1 MILITYTFINLFLN
15 SFIMI
20 IIHEIF
26 KIDNVIENVLKL
38 ESSFNQLFEKQKKK
52 VLITFSKSVSFLML
66 LVIPVFQILITLF
79 AYGIIVE
86 NRIYWLFSFFLSYD
100 LIEIYIRNKSL
111 ELKSIFYSSNCF
123 VILSLKGV
131 IFENVKQ
138 FIFYNKQNIKTKE
151 FIVTIFII
159 VILSNLDISTL
170 NVTHCLTI
178 FYITEILVFYEKFL
192 IAFELTFKTR
202 YRLNNNRIS
211 ILKKFNHMVWIVNYI
226 LQFLLIAKIIIRNEA
241 NVITY
246 LYIYTIPILWY
257 NT

>member
-1 MILITYTFINLFLN
+1 MDKRKTW
-15 SFIMI
+15 S
-20 IIHEIF
+20 
-26 KIDNVIENVLKL
+26 
-38 ESSFNQLFEKQKKK
+38 
-52 VLITFSKSVSFLML
+52 
-66 LVIPVFQILITLF
+66 
-79 AYGIIVE
+79 
-86 NRIYWLFSFFLSYD
+86 
-100 LIEIYIRNKSL
+100 IEIYIRNKSL

-192 IAFELTFKTR
+192 IAFELTFS
-202 YRLNNNRIS
+202 NIWVFIS
-211 ILKKFNHMVWIVNYI
+211 L
-226 LQFLLIAKIIIRNEA
+226 R
-241 NVITY
+241 
-246 LYIYTIPILWY
+246 IYTFARTTHSQIRQDM
-257 NT
+257 